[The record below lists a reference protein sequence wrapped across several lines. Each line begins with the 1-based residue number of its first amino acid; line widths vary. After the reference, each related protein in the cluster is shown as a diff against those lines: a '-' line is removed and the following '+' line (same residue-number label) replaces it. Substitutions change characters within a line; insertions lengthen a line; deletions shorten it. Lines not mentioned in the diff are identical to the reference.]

1 MTSEPHEDQIR
12 LAKRTPG
19 GGLRDHEAQ
28 IDMVAL
34 RAYRL
39 GRVQAQLRRQDY
51 AAAVL
56 FDPLNIRYATGARQ
70 FSLWSARSLAR
81 YAFVPAEGKVVL
93 FEYPKPG
100 SMAIARALESCGE
113 VRPAKTWYF
122 FGAGARAPE
131 RAREWA
137 QEIVD
142 LVRACGGGNQRVAID
157 RLDAYSMHALQ
168 ALDLDVR
175 DGQEVLERARL
186 IKSAEELACMSI
198 SMSVCEAGMARM
210 REALRPG
217 ITENKLWSYLHQ
229 ANIELGGEW
238 IETRLLASGG
248 RTNPWYQ
255 ECGDRMI
262 RAGDLVTFDTDL
274 IGPFGY
280 CADVSRSF
288 FCGPGKPS
296 AEQKTLYRLAVEQI
310 AHNIA
315 LLKPGITFREFC
327 ERTWRIPERYQANR
341 VSALHGIGL
350 ADEYPS
356 LPNVQDIAS
365 LAEPDARIEADMTV
379 CVESY
384 VGADGGTEG
393 VKLEQQVL
401 ITPEGTQLISTF
413 PFEDDLIS

>member
-1 MTSEPHEDQIR
+1 MPTEPHEDQIR

-19 GGLRDHEAQ
+19 AGLRDHEAQ

-39 GRVQAQLRRQDY
+39 GRVQAQLRLQDY

-100 SMAIARALESCGE
+100 AMAIARALESCGE
-113 VRPAKTWYF
+113 VRPAKGWYF
-122 FGAGARAPE
+122 FGAGSQAPE
-131 RAREWA
+131 RARESV
-137 QEIVD
+137 QEIAD
-142 LVRACGGGNQRVAID
+142 LVRVYGGGNKRVAID
-157 RLDAYSMHALQ
+157 RLDAHSMHALQ
-168 ALDLDVR
+168 AHDLDVR
-175 DGQEVLERARL
+175 DAQEVLERARL

-217 ITENKLWSYLHQ
+217 ITENRLWSLLHQ

-238 IETRLLASGG
+238 IETRLLSSGG

-255 ECGDRMI
+255 ECGDRTI

-288 FCGPGKPS
+288 FCGPGSQAPSRRRSIVWPSSRSRTIPRCSSPASRSANSASAAGGSPS
-296 AEQKTLYRLAVEQI
+296 ATRPTAFRRCTASGSPTSI
-310 AHNIA
+310 RACPTCRTSRHWPSRTRA
-315 LLKPGITFREFC
+315 SKP
-327 ERTWRIPERYQANR
+327 A
-341 VSALHGIGL
+341 
-350 ADEYPS
+350 
-356 LPNVQDIAS
+356 
-365 LAEPDARIEADMTV
+365 
-379 CVESY
+379 
-384 VGADGGTEG
+384 
-393 VKLEQQVL
+393 
-401 ITPEGTQLISTF
+401 
-413 PFEDDLIS
+413 

>member
-1 MTSEPHEDQIR
+1 
-12 LAKRTPG
+12 
-19 GGLRDHEAQ
+19 
-28 IDMVAL
+28 MVAL

-39 GRVQAQLRRQDY
+39 ARVQAQLRRQDY
-51 AAAVL
+51 AGAVL

-100 SMAIARALESCGE
+100 AMAIARGLESCGE

-122 FGAGARAPE
+122 FGAGAQATV

-137 QEIVD
+137 REVAE
-142 LVRACGGGNQRVAID
+142 LVHGCIGGNKRVAID
-157 RLDAYSMHALQ
+157 RLDAPSMHALETQ
-168 ALDLDVR
+168 DLEVYDA
-175 DGQEVLERARL
+175 QEVLERARL
-186 IKSAEELACMSI
+186 IKSKEELACMSI
-198 SMSVCEAGMARM
+198 SLSVCEAGMARM

-217 ITENKLWSYLHQ
+217 ITENRLWSLLHQ
-229 ANIELGGEW
+229 TNIELGGEW

-255 ECGDRMI
+255 ECSDRTI

-296 AEQKTLYRLAVEQI
+296 AEQKALYQRAVEQI
-310 AHNIA
+310 AHNMA
-315 LLKPGITFREFC
+315 LLKPGLTFREFC
-327 ERTWRIPERYQANR
+327 ERSWPIPERYQANR
-341 VSALHGIGL
+341 VSALHGIGV

-356 LPNVQDIAS
+356 LPNLQDVAT
-365 LAEPDARIEADMTV
+365 LAEPDAVFEVDMTV

-384 VGADGGTEG
+384 IGAEGGAEG
-393 VKLEQQVL
+393 VKLEQQVV
-401 ITPEGTQLISTF
+401 ITPQGAELLSTF
-413 PFEDDLIS
+413 PFEDELLD

>member
-1 MTSEPHEDQIR
+1 MPSEPLEHEIR
-12 LAKRTPG
+12 RAKQTPG
-19 GGLRDHEAQ
+19 AGLHDTEAQ

-100 SMAIARALESCGE
+100 AMAIARALESCGE
-113 VRPAKTWYF
+113 VRPAKSWHF
-122 FGAGARAPE
+122 FGAAGQARA

-137 QEIVD
+137 QEAAD
-142 LVRACGGGNQRVAID
+142 LVHGCGGGNRRVAID
-157 RLDAYSMHALQ
+157 RLDAPSMHALG
-168 ALDLDVR
+168 AHDLEVHDA
-175 DGQEVLERARL
+175 QEVMERARL

-217 ITENKLWSYLHQ
+217 ITENRLWSLLHQ

-255 ECGDRMI
+255 ECSDRAI

-296 AEQKTLYRLAVEQI
+296 AEQKALYRLAVEQL

-315 LLKPGITFREFC
+315 LLQPGLTFREFC
-327 ERTWRIPERYQANR
+327 ERSWPIPSRYQANR
-341 VSALHGIGL
+341 VSALHGVGL

-356 LPNVQDIAS
+356 VPNVQDIA
-365 LAEPDARIEADMTV
+365 A
-379 CVESY
+379 
-384 VGADGGTEG
+384 
-393 VKLEQQVL
+393 
-401 ITPEGTQLISTF
+401 
-413 PFEDDLIS
+413 

>member
-1 MTSEPHEDQIR
+1 MPSEPHEDQVR

-19 GGLRDHEAQ
+19 AGLRDHEAQ

-39 GRVQAQLRRQDY
+39 GRVQAQLRKQDY

-70 FSLWSARSLAR
+70 FSLWSSRSLAR

-137 QEIVD
+137 QEIAD
-142 LVRACGGGNQRVAID
+142 LVHACGGGNQRVAID
-157 RLDAYSMHALQ
+157 RLDAYSMYALQ
-168 ALDLDVR
+168 ASDLDVR

-186 IKSAEELACMSI
+186 IKSAEELGLH
-198 SMSVCEAGMARM
+198 VDQHVGMRGRHGTHARN
-210 REALRPG
+210 AAAG
-217 ITENKLWSYLHQ
+217 ITENKLWSHLHQ

-255 ECGDRMI
+255 ECGDRVI

-296 AEQKTLYRLAVEQI
+296 AEQKTLYRLAIEQI

-315 LLKPGITFREFC
+315 LLKPGMTFREFC
-327 ERTWRIPERYQANR
+327 ERSWRIP
-341 VSALHGIGL
+341 SATRPIAFRRCTASGL
-350 ADEYPS
+350 PTNIRACPTCRTS
-356 LPNVQDIAS
+356 LPWPSQTRAS
-365 LAEPDARIEADMTV
+365 KRT
-379 CVESY
+379 
-384 VGADGGTEG
+384 
-393 VKLEQQVL
+393 
-401 ITPEGTQLISTF
+401 
-413 PFEDDLIS
+413 